1 MKKYFLKS
9 NGQELKVGQVIE
21 LSVPVETSYGKGMA
35 VTKVIVTE
43 KTLTKLIADEF
54 VIEVDPTQEAMKT
67 ALNEITPPLRALAA
81 KANIDLTH
89 AYMVCALLFDMSP
102 TAHLSLLIESLAFTR
117 NKGKVIQN
125 DVVWWLHPGQ
135 GYNPSRITANNPLTN
150 RGPVFYDYK
159 DAIEA
164 YNILQ
169 PLIKEFFDGK

>member
-21 LSVPVETSYGKGMA
+21 LSIPVETSYGKGMA
-35 VTKVIVTE
+35 VTKVRVTE

-54 VIEVDPTQEAMKT
+54 VTEVDSTQEAMKT

-89 AYMVCALLFDMSP
+89 AYMLCALLSDLSP
-102 TAHLSLLIESLAFTR
+102 TAHLSLLIESMTFTR

-135 GYNPSRITANNPLTN
+135 GYKPFRITANNPLTN
-150 RGPVFYDYK
+150 RGPVFYDHK
-159 DAIEA
+159 DAVDA
-164 YNILQ
+164 YNILH
-169 PLIKEFFDGK
+169 PFIEEFFNGK